1 MSADSLFSAE
11 KLRLIEYK
19 IIKGQVDTPE
29 DFDVE
34 KVSQYHLENSLQLS
48 FNLDKKLIKSD
59 FSVVIKTGSKDGN
72 KQEASSEFHFVY
84 IFKVD
89 NLDELAVPD
98 KNGPIMLDSF
108 LGNALSS
115 ITYSTSRGVLLT
127 RLQGTA
133 FNGFI
138 LPVINPNKLL
148 HTN

>member
-1 MSADSLFSAE
+1 MSDNTLFSPE
-11 KLRLIEYK
+11 RLDLIDYK

-29 DFDVE
+29 DFDAG
-34 KVSQYHLENSLQLS
+34 KIKQYHLENSLELG
-48 FNLDKKLIKSD
+48 FNLDKKLVKAD
-59 FSVVIKTGSKDGN
+59 FSIEIRTGSNGGN
-72 KQEASSEFHFVY
+72 KQEATSIFHLVY

-89 NLDELAVPD
+89 NLDELAVTE
-98 KNGPIMLDSF
+98 KNRTIKLDPH

-133 FNGFI
+133 FNNFI

-148 HTN
+148 HR